1 MLEEGHM
8 MPGYPKASLNWNL
21 IGRRRIYTAR
31 ETWQRKSVAAGGD
44 ESGHCGVG
52 SPYKFNAN

>member
-1 MLEEGHM
+1 M